1 MDLFP
6 TLPTLLY
13 HLVFSTRDQLP
24 LITDDVRSFLESY
37 LSGLIE
43 REDGMVVEASLMPD
57 HIHLLAHFS
66 PERSI
71 DFMVAAI
78 KSESAD
84 WLNGKAIL
92 DQPFA
97 WQETYALF
105 SVSQISA
112 VELIEYL
119 RNQDEYHRLKSFK
132 EEFIELLEE
141 NGVEYDEEGLWD

>member
-13 HLVFSTRDQLP
+13 HLVFSTKGQAP
-24 LITDDVRSFLESY
+24 LITDECRSFLDSF
-37 LSGLIE
+37 LAGLIE
-43 REDGMVVEASLMPD
+43 REEGMVVEACLMPD

-71 DFMVAAI
+71 DFMVETI

-84 WLNGKAIL
+84 WLNAKEVL

-112 VELIEYL
+112 TELIEYL
-119 RNQDEYHRLKSFK
+119 RNQEEYHRHKTFK